1 MDWTFVYLMVVLK
14 LPIVGLFVIIWW
26 AVKAEPPI
34 EPEADEQSDGGNG
47 GGGSKVPRE
56 PFGPRPRTRG
66 PHGNPTLPA
75 PPRTRPVTARGR
87 SVTPPRSRPI
97 RGRPRSPS
105 R

>member
-14 LPIVGLFVIIWW
+14 LPIVGLFMIIWW
-26 AVKAEPPI
+26 AVKAEPAV
-34 EPEADEQSDGGNG
+34 EPDADEQSEGGTG

-66 PHGNPTLPA
+66 PHGDPSA
-75 PPRTRPVTARGR
+75 PPRPRTRPVTARGR
-87 SVTPPRSRPI
+87 TAGGNERGPL

-105 R
+105 H